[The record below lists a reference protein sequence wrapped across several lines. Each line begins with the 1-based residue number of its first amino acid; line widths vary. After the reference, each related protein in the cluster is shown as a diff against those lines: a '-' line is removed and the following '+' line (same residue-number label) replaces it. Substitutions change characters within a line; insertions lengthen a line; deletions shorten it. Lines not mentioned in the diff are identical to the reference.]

1 MTCRGLFAGLC
12 TLDLVQSVERM
23 PGANEK
29 VTALGQTVAAGG
41 PAANAAVAFAHLGGI
56 ATLVSAVGAHPLA
69 QGVLADLAQ
78 HGVRLAD
85 LTPDAAGPPAIST
98 IMVTRG
104 TGDRAVVSVNGS
116 GVRVQPPPGL
126 ADLVAAN
133 HVVHLDGHH
142 PDLALAAARLARER
156 GRLTVLDGGSWKPG
170 TAELLPYVD
179 VAVVS
184 GDFHPPGARTPQDV
198 LAYLAGAGVRWTA
211 VTSGGGAVLWRG
223 GGEAPGEVRSHPVPR
238 VDVVDTLGA
247 GDVLHGALT
256 FALCRALT
264 QALGPVTGSVPGS
277 GDPGSVTEA
286 VIEDTFAAALSYA
299 IPIASAACASFGTR
313 AWIGSGGDGSPP
325 RTHR

>member
-12 TLDLVQSVERM
+12 TLDLVQSVDRM
-23 PGANEK
+23 PAANEK

-41 PAANAAVAFAHLGGI
+41 PAANAAVTFAHLGGA

-69 QGVLADLAQ
+69 RGVLADLDE
-78 HGVRLAD
+78 HGVRLTD

-126 ADLVAAN
+126 ADLVAA
-133 HVVHLDGHH
+133 HQVVHLDGHY
-142 PDLALAAARLARER
+142 PGLALAAARLARER

-170 TAELLPYVD
+170 TAELLPYIN

-184 GDFHPPGARTPQDV
+184 GDFHPPGARTPREV
-198 LAYLAGAGVRWTA
+198 LARLAAAGVPWTA
-211 VTSGGGAVLWRG
+211 VTHGSGPVLWRG
-223 GGEAPGEVRSHPVPR
+223 RGEVRSIPVPR

-256 FALCRALT
+256 FALCRAL
-264 QALGPVTGSVPGS
+264 GE
-277 GDPGSVTEA
+277 DPGVGPLTGPAPGPGGRGSATETFT
-286 VIEDTFAAALSYA
+286 EDAFAAALSFA

-313 AWIGSGGDGSPP
+313 AWM
-325 RTHR
+325 RV